1 MQNQIHLQNLHVDLI
16 YLQRFPLVGVNSA
29 IMGWVYN
36 ASPEAEA
43 ASQWQLILGISLALT
58 ILMVIVVSLRLMV
71 RAQASRL
78 GAADWVM
85 VMSMVRVLS

>member
-1 MQNQIHLQNLHVDLI
+1 
-16 YLQRFPLVGVNSA
+16 
-29 IMGWVYN
+29 MGWVYN

-85 VMSMVRVLS
+85 VMSMVRVPSSVVMPWISSSHPHSDL

>member
-1 MQNQIHLQNLHVDLI
+1 
-16 YLQRFPLVGVNSA
+16 
-29 IMGWVYN
+29 MGWVYN

-85 VMSMVRVLS
+85 VMSMVRSPS